1 MATPE
6 QIQAVRYEVQD
17 NTPGLYFLDDTTL
30 SYFIDKSNGSI
41 PRASLDAARAILF
54 QLSQRGNET
63 VDIFSFSNSK
73 TAQVFKE
80 ALILYIKDPTLNPIL
95 TAANTDL
102 VFGGT
107 SVAKNKANT
116 DNSDN
121 VTIQTPGNV
130 IPVKVGYWDFIGY

>member
-17 NTPGLYFLDDTTL
+17 NTPGLYFLDDSTL

-63 VDIFSFSNSK
+63 VDVFSFSGSK
-73 TAQVFKE
+73 TATAFKE
-80 ALILYIKDPTLNPIL
+80 ALTLYIKDPTLNPIL
-95 TAANTDL
+95 NAANTQ
-102 VFGGT
+102 VIFGGT
-107 SVAKNKANT
+107 SVSANQANV

-121 VTIQTPGNV
+121 VTVQTPGNA
-130 IPVKVGYWDFIGY
+130 IPTKIGYWDFIG